1 MKWVFISRRP
11 PVKGGA
17 SAASG
22 GFGFWQKRGPSLIFA
37 LILFALLPGL
47 SLAQDY
53 PTKPIRFI
61 SSTPP
66 GATPDVATR
75 AFAEMLAT
83 ELKSPVIVENRPGA
97 NGLIAV
103 EAAARSA
110 PDGYTFLGTTAATLS
125 TNPFLYPKGMIAV
138 TGLDPVTKLVNS
150 DFVIAASPSLGV
162 RSFGELIQLIRSK
175 PGQLNASTT
184 SRGSFA
190 FLAGEL
196 LKQQGNLDFVTV
208 PYTGGAASA
217 AALGGGH
224 VHFSIEAP
232 TMIEPLAQAG
242 KAVFLATLGSQ
253 RNPRLAAVPT
263 VAEAGF
269 QGYQVTG
276 WIALMAPKGT
286 PREIVSLVQSTLAKA
301 AQRPE
306 IKARFAQMD
315 FQPVVNTPD
324 EFAAEWKAELNTWER
339 LIKSR
344 DIKID

>member
-1 MKWVFISRRP
+1 MKTLLHT
-11 PVKGGA
+11 A
-17 SAASG
+17 SEW
-22 GFGFWQKRGPSLIFA
+22 FGFWEKR
-37 LILFALLPGL
+37 GL
-47 SLAQDY
+47 SLISAFFFVIVVAFPGFAQDY
-53 PTKPIRFI
+53 PNKPIRFI

-75 AFAEMLAT
+75 FFAELLSN
-83 ELKSPVIVENRPGA
+83 ELKNPVIVENRPGA

-103 EAAARSA
+103 EAAARAA

-125 TNPFLYPKGMIAV
+125 TNPFLYPKGMIVV

-162 RSFGELIQLIRSK
+162 RSFGELIQLIRTK
-175 PGQLNASTT
+175 PGALNASTT
-184 SRGSFA
+184 SKGSFA
-190 FLAGEL
+190 YLAGEL

-242 KAVFLATLGSQ
+242 KAVFLATLGRQ
-253 RNPRLAAVPT
+253 RNPRLANIPT

-286 PREIVSLVQSTLAKA
+286 SREIISLVQSTLAKA
-301 AQRPE
+301 AQRSE
-306 IKARFAQMD
+306 VRTRLAQMD

-324 EFAAEWKAELNTWER
+324 QFGAEWKAERDTWEH

-344 DIKID
+344 DIRID

>member
-1 MKWVFISRRP
+1 MTAKSGTDHVFLFLWSFIA
-11 PVKGGA
+11 V
-17 SAASG
+17 
-22 GFGFWQKRGPSLIFA
+22 
-37 LILFALLPGL
+37 LFADLL
-47 SLAQDY
+47 SA
-53 PTKPIRFI
+53 
-61 SSTPP
+61 
-66 GATPDVATR
+66 
-75 AFAEMLAT
+75 
-83 ELKSPVIVENRPGA
+83 ELKNPVIVENRPGA

-138 TGLDPVTKLVNS
+138 TGLDPVTKMVNS
-150 DFVIAASPSLGV
+150 DFVIAVHPSLNV
-162 RSFGELIQLIRSK
+162 KTLTELVQLIRAK
-175 PGQLNASTT
+175 PGELNASTT
-184 SRGSFA
+184 SKGSFA

-196 LKQQGNLDFVTV
+196 LKQQGNLDFITI

-217 AALGGGH
+217 SALGGGH

-242 KAVFLATLGSQ
+242 KAVFLATLGAQ
-253 RNPRLAAVPT
+253 RNPRLVNVPT

-286 PREIVSLVQSTLAKA
+286 PREIVSLVQSRLAMA
-301 AQRPE
+301 AQRADV
-306 IKARFAQMD
+306 KARLAQMD
-315 FQPVVNTPD
+315 FQPVLNTPD
-324 EFAAEWKAELNTWER
+324 EFAAEWKAERDTWEK

-344 DIKID
+344 DIRID

>member
-1 MKWVFISRRP
+1 MKWLFLLLISLPVF
-11 PVKGGA
+11 
-17 SAASG
+17 
-22 GFGFWQKRGPSLIFA
+22 
-37 LILFALLPGL
+37 
-47 SLAQDY
+47 AQDY
-53 PTKPIRFI
+53 PNKPIRFI

-66 GATPDVATR
+66 GATPDVCTR
-75 AFAEMLAT
+75 LFAELLSV
-83 ELKSPVIVENRPGA
+83 ELKNPVIVENRPGA

-138 TGLDPVTKLVNS
+138 TGLDPVTKMVNS
-150 DFVIAASPSLGV
+150 DFVIAVHPSLNV
-162 RSFGELIQLIRSK
+162 KTLTELVQLIRAK
-175 PGQLNASTT
+175 PGELNASTT
-184 SRGSFA
+184 SKGSFA

-196 LKQQGNLDFVTV
+196 LKQQGNLDFVTI

-217 AALGGGH
+217 SALGGGH

-242 KAVFLATLGSQ
+242 KAVFLATLGAQ
-253 RNPRLAAVPT
+253 RNPRLANVPT

-286 PREIVSLVQSTLAKA
+286 AREIVSLVQSRLAMA
-301 AQRPE
+301 AQWADV
-306 IKARFAQMD
+306 KARLAQMD
-315 FQPVVNTPD
+315 FQPVLNTPED
-324 EFAAEWKAELNTWER
+324 FAAEWKAERDTWER

-344 DIKID
+344 DIRID

>member
-1 MKWVFISRRP
+1 
-11 PVKGGA
+11 VKL
-17 SAASG
+17 
-22 GFGFWQKRGPSLIFA
+22 QLKRGLSLICA
-37 LILFALLPGL
+37 LIVFALLPGL
-47 SLAQDY
+47 SSGQEY
-53 PTKPIRFI
+53 PNKPIRFI

-83 ELKSPVIVENRPGA
+83 ELKNPVIVENRPGA

-150 DFVIAASPSLGV
+150 DFVIAVHPSLGV
-162 RSFGELIQLIRSK
+162 KSLPELIDLIRSK
-175 PGQLNASTT
+175 PGALNASTT
-184 SRGSFA
+184 SKGSFA
-190 FLAGEL
+190 YLAGEL
-196 LKQQGNLDFVTV
+196 LKQMGNLDFVTV
-208 PYTGGAASA
+208 PFTGGAASA

-232 TMIEPLAQAG
+232 TMIEPLANSG
-242 KAVFLATLGSQ
+242 KAVFLATLGGQ
-253 RNPRLAAVPT
+253 RNPRLASIPT

-286 PREIVSLVQSTLAKA
+286 PRELVSLVQSTLAKA

-306 IKARFAQMD
+306 VKARFAQMD
-315 FQPVVNTPD
+315 FQPVVNTPE
-324 EFAAEWKAELNTWER
+324 EFAAEWKAELDTWER

>member
-1 MKWVFISRRP
+1 MK
-11 PVKGGA
+11 
-17 SAASG
+17 SG
-22 GFGFWQKRGPSLIFA
+22 L
-37 LILFALLPGL
+37 LLLLFLFTATCG
-47 SLAQDY
+47 AQDY
-53 PTKPIRFI
+53 PNRPIRFI

-75 AFAEMLAT
+75 AFAELLST
-83 ELKSPVIVENRPGA
+83 ELKTPVIVENRPGA

-150 DFVIAASPSLGV
+150 DFVIAVHPSLGV
-162 RSFGELIQLIRSK
+162 KSLPELIQLIRAK
-175 PGQLNASTT
+175 PGALNASTT
-184 SRGSFA
+184 SKGSFA

-196 LKQQGNLDFVTV
+196 LKQIGNLDFVTV
-208 PYTGGAASA
+208 PFTGGAASA

-232 TMIEPLAQAG
+232 TMIEPLANAG
-242 KAVFLATLGSQ
+242 KAVFLATLGAQ
-253 RNPRLAAVPT
+253 RHPRLSSIPT
-263 VAEAGF
+263 VAEAAF

-286 PREIVSLVQSTLAKA
+286 PREAVTLVHATLART

-306 IKARFAQMD
+306 VRARLAQMD
-315 FQPVVNTPD
+315 FQPVVNGPD
-324 EFAAEWKAELNTWER
+324 EFAAEWKAERDTWER

-344 DIKID
+344 DIRID

>member
-1 MKWVFISRRP
+1 MNKW
-11 PVKGGA
+11 
-17 SAASG
+17 
-22 GFGFWQKRGPSLIFA
+22 
-37 LILFALLPGL
+37 GL
-47 SLAQDY
+47 SLFLVLFPIVFSAAAQDY
-53 PTKPIRFI
+53 PNKPIRFI

-75 AFAEMLAT
+75 AFAELLSV
-83 ELKSPVIVENRPGA
+83 ELKNPVIVENRPGA

-162 RSFGELIQLIRSK
+162 RSLGELIELIRAK
-175 PGQLNASTT
+175 PGTLNASTT
-184 SRGSFA
+184 SKGSFA
-190 FLAGEL
+190 YLAGEL
-196 LKQQGNLDFVTV
+196 LKQMGNLDFVTV
-208 PYTGGAASA
+208 PFTGGAASA

-232 TMIEPLAQAG
+232 TMIEPLANSGRAL
-242 KAVFLATLGSQ
+242 VLATLGAQ
-253 RNPRLAAVPT
+253 RNPRLASVPT
-263 VAEAGF
+263 VAEQGF

-286 PREIVSLVQSTLAKA
+286 SRDIVSLVQKTLYVAS
-301 AQRPE
+301 QRPE
-306 IKARFAQMD
+306 VRTRLAQMD
-315 FQPVVNTPD
+315 FQPVVNTPE
-324 EFAAEWKAELNTWER
+324 EFAAEWKAERDTWER
-339 LIKSR
+339 LIKAR
-344 DIKID
+344 DIRID